1 MKYKDFY
8 EKFQGG
14 FYWDRCIYKINQE
27 YVECLYREIWYKKDR
42 VSVGRAIQTISKKGV
57 IFHTPEK
64 FFNKVYTY
72 GCDVNQEV
80 FPTEKVYIKY
90 GELIDLKW
98 RRGGETVDSN
108 YHWMTRQISLGDT
121 EFVRLENLVGITFE
135 NKKKIANN
143 NRYGRNF
150 YINKFLYVLQL
161 NYRDK
166 GFQTKSAG
174 EFEEF
179 IESWRKKLTEDAN

>member
-1 MKYKDFY
+1 MKHKDFY

-42 VSVGRAIQTISKKGV
+42 VSIGRMIQTISKKGV

-72 GCDVNQEV
+72 GCDVNQEG
-80 FPTEKVYIKY
+80 FPTKKIYIKY
-90 GELIDLKW
+90 GELIDFKW
-98 RRGGETVDSN
+98 RRRGETVEDN
-108 YHWMTRQISLGDT
+108 YNWMTRQVSLGDT

-135 NKKKIANN
+135 NKKKMVENN
-143 NRYGRNF
+143 SYRRKFDINRF
-150 YINKFLYVLQL
+150 IFETQV
-161 NYRDK
+161 NYYKKIFETTSDK
-166 GFQTKSAG
+166 
-174 EFEEF
+174 EFEEW
-179 IESWRKKLTEDAN
+179 IKSWRKKLTEDN

>member
-14 FYWDRCIYKINQE
+14 FYWNRCIYKINQE

-42 VSVGRAIQTISKKGV
+42 VSIGRMIQTLSKKGV
-57 IFHTPEK
+57 ILHTPEK

-72 GCDVNQEV
+72 GCDVNQEG
-80 FPTEKVYIKY
+80 FLTKKVYIKY

-98 RRGGETVDSN
+98 RRRGETVESN

-143 NRYGRNF
+143 NSYSRNSK
-150 YINKFLYVLQL
+150 INTFLFAVKL
-161 NYRDK
+161 NYRNK
-166 GFQTKSAG
+166 NFETKS
-174 EFEEF
+174 EEEVEEWV
-179 IESWRKKLTEDAN
+179 ESWRKKLTEDN